1 MSIRKDEIEGTEG
14 RSETG
19 PSGVGA
25 GARPLPALKDRV
37 RGVVDSWT
45 ELQSGSWN
53 AMAALAQYEELERIA
68 SAAEQLGVREIA
80 EPALE
85 LTVYLSTFVEGRL
98 YPSNAQRQRLGEG
111 IERLRGVVEGG
122 QRAAPRP
129 RERAAP
135 EHRTVLYLRARD
147 AEAAGLAAQ
156 LGQHRYVVRPCEDV
170 KQAMALAEEAAPDAV
185 LADAAAVAQLDELLE
200 HIEKARGEVKGR
212 AVCLVFGQQIDPS
225 RRHFAQRAGAD
236 GVLESVDPV
245 AVATQLDELIAGQR
259 NLNYRV
265 LIVEDDRA
273 QAMFCESV
281 LKHRGITSRVCL
293 TPDEVLDAM
302 AEFKPDLV
310 LLDLYLPG
318 MNGIEVAQTI
328 RERAEY
334 AYLPIV
340 FLSGETDLDKR
351 FDAIRMGGDDFITK
365 PVTPR
370 HLIADVETRI
380 RRSRAMPTRSDSQPK
395 VERRGTLISR
405 ALFVEELGRGP
416 VGEETWAVVGVRVR
430 DEDTLRDRVGFVAT
444 GNLSQQIA
452 AALAAENELVRPVC
466 AQGEL
471 AFLTLCRAE
480 SEAIARQRLERL
492 MERLSDRR
500 WLSADDPLKLEFAI
514 AAVRIGTPGES
525 GDELVKAVRART
537 REAMSRAAGAVVY
550 DPGKR
555 RIAPAD
561 ERPEDRLAR
570 TLLRGHLIAEAIRLE
585 YQALVPLAGELSGQ
599 YLLRFALVPPKSTQR
614 MVVPG
619 DRLRAIARELG
630 SMASADRQC
639 VRRALGELAERSR
652 RGDAL
657 RLFLPTTIES
667 ALDPAFAPWLAAEL
681 QARALAPA
689 AVALEFPVDDVLREA
704 NRFQSAIQSLQLVG
718 VRLAVAGLQGGE
730 AHLRLARLPGVAIIK
745 LDPPGA
751 VEGIPAAWG
760 AERGR
765 VIVEASK
772 HGKVVVVQGVRD
784 AREMG
789 ELLKLG
795 VHYVQADVFAPWA
808 SEPNFDF
815 AGHNL

>member
-1 MSIRKDEIEGTEG
+1 MATRKDEIEGTDS
-14 RSETG
+14 RSDAV

-25 GARPLPALKDRV
+25 GARPLPALKERV
-37 RGVVDSWT
+37 RAIVDSWT
-45 ELQSGSWN
+45 ELQSGTWN
-53 AMAALAQYEELERIA
+53 TMAALAQYEELERIA
-68 SAAEQLGVREIA
+68 STAEQLGAHEIA

-85 LTVYLSTFVEGRL
+85 LTVYLATFVEGRL
-98 YPSNAQRQRLGEG
+98 YPSNAQRQRLTEG
-111 IERLRGVVEGG
+111 IERLRVIAEGG
-122 QRAAPRP
+122 QRGAAKA
-129 RERAAP
+129 RAQP

-147 AEAAGLAAQ
+147 AELAGLAAQ

-170 KQAMALAEEAAPDAV
+170 KQAIALADEASPDAV
-185 LADAAAVAQLDELLE
+185 LADAAAVAQIDELLE

-212 AVCLVFGQQIDPS
+212 AVCLVIGQQIDPS

-236 GVLESVDPV
+236 GVLEGSDPV
-245 AVATQLDELIAGQR
+245 AVATRLDELIAAQR

-265 LIVEDDRA
+265 LIVEDDRS
-273 QAMFCESV
+273 QALFCESV
-281 LKHRGITSRVCL
+281 LKHRGIGSRICL
-293 TPDEVLDAM
+293 TPDEVPDAM
-302 AEFKPDLV
+302 TEYKPDLV

-328 RERAEY
+328 RERPEY

-351 FDAIRMGGDDFITK
+351 FDCIRMGGDDFITK
-365 PVTPR
+365 PATPR

-380 RRSRAMPTRSDSQPK
+380 RRARALPRPDSQPRG
-395 VERRGTLISR
+395 ERRGALVSR
-405 ALFVEELGRGP
+405 ATFVDEVGRGP
-416 VGEETWAVVGVRVR
+416 AGEECWAVVGIALRGA
-430 DEDTLRDRVGFVAT
+430 DTLRDRISFVAA
-444 GNLSQQIA
+444 GGLSQQIA
-452 AALAAENELVRPVC
+452 AALAAESELVRPVC
-466 AQGEL
+466 AHGEFV
-471 AFLTLCRAE
+471 FLTLCRAE
-480 SEAIARQRLERL
+480 SEAVVRHRI
-492 MERLSDRR
+492 ERLSERLAERR
-500 WLSADDPLKLEFAI
+500 WMSAEDPARLEFSV
-514 AAVRIGTPGES
+514 AAVRIGLASEPV
-525 GDELVKAVRART
+525 DDLIRT
-537 REAMSRAAGAVVY
+537 LRKRLREAQSGPAGRVVF

-555 RIAPAD
+555 PAAD
-561 ERPEDRLAR
+561 ADSAPEDRLAR

-599 YLLRFALVPPKSTQR
+599 YALRFALVAPKSTQR
-614 MVVPG
+614 LTVPG
-619 DRLRAIARELG
+619 ERLRTIARELG

-639 VRRALGELAERSR
+639 VRRALAELSERSR

-657 RLFLPTTIES
+657 RLFLPVTIES

-689 AVALEFPVDDVLREA
+689 AVALEFPVEEVLREST
-704 NRFQSAIQSLQLVG
+704 RFQASIQSLQLVG

-730 AHLRLARLPGVAIIK
+730 PHLRVARMPGIAIVK

-751 VEGIPAAWG
+751 SDGVPAAWG

-765 VIVEASK
+765 VIVEGAK
-772 HGKVVVVQGVRD
+772 HGRLVVAHGVRD

-795 VHYVQADVFAPWA
+795 VHYVQADVFAPWS
-808 SEPNFDF
+808 SEPSFDF